1 VTQKGEITDRHSKA
15 FPKVDAEIA
24 RLKEAKR
31 VADEAKKA
39 AEAEEEAAK
48 KA

>member
-15 FPKVDAEIA
+15 LPKVDAEIA